1 MAALLKDKAAWRQ
14 GQQAGIRRVENLYTQ
29 EMMFGAYRDLYRSLV
44 EDTDA
49 ASPQESNNRRREG
62 RH

>member
-1 MAALLKDKAAWRQ
+1 
-14 GQQAGIRRVENLYTQ
+14 
-29 EMMFGAYRDLYRSLV
+29 MFGAYRDLYQSLV